1 MIEIVWTALETRLTL
16 SADRPQLLI
25 IENPREFYRAVDMLA
40 TQFDGGEG
48 EFVFLGNGERVVA
61 SKVGDVILDVFHLD
75 FNDKKILGLLYK
87 KLEKNYQTGAFICTL
102 NKINGEAGNFLEDLF
117 FTTSLSLSYEEMQI
131 SDILKSY
138 TVRVQKTY
146 ETFLEKLI
154 CYINLLVE
162 LKNIEIVCFVNL
174 KSVLNDKDL
183 MQLYAHC
190 QNEKVAV
197 LLIESAKIRPLL
209 KLEKAII
216 ITEDLCEIVENY
228 TDL

>member
-1 MIEIVWTALETRLTL
+1 MIEIVWAALETRLTL

-25 IENPREFYRAVDMLA
+25 IENPHEFYRVVDMLA

-48 EFVFLGNGERVVA
+48 EFVFLGNGERVAA
-61 SKVGDVILDVFHLD
+61 SKVGDFVLDVFHLD
-75 FNDKKILGLLYK
+75 FNDKKVLGLLYK
-87 KLEKNYQTGAFICTL
+87 KLEKNYQTGAFICAL
-102 NKINGEAGNFLEDLF
+102 NKINSEAGNFLEDLF

-162 LKNIEIVCFVNL
+162 LKNIETVCFVNL

-183 MQLYAHC
+183 MQLYSHC
-190 QNEKVAV
+190 QNENIAV

-228 TDL
+228 MDL